1 MDCWGGQWPPWPPYS
16 YSTATTVHILNG
28 CQEALTQ
35 GRFTWRHD
43 SVLNCII
50 SQIKEEIPPS
60 SKLYADL
67 PGLRASESPPATLPT
82 NLSTSTARPDMVLTT
97 ESSVTMLELTI
108 PSNSYDAI
116 RKAKKRKTNKPNYS
130 SLIGDLKK
138 RGLSVTYRTLEIGS
152 LGHYLPDAIHCI
164 SYSFKLTKAE
174 LKKVLQRAS
183 TVTIACSYHIFNSR
197 NSASWDTNLFIA
209 YKNVCA

>member
-1 MDCWGGQWPPWPPYS
+1 MSSSCPLCNSPSP
-16 YSTATTVHILNG
+16 TTVHILNG

-50 SQIKEEIPPS
+50 SHIKEEIPPS

-67 PGLRASESPPATLPT
+67 PGLRASESPTATLPT
-82 NLSTSTARPDMVLTT
+82 NLSTSTARPDIVLTT

-108 PSNSYDAI
+108 PSNSHDAI
-116 RKAKKRKTNKPNYS
+116 RKAKERKINKPNYS
-130 SLIGDLKK
+130 FLIGDLKE

-152 LGHYLPDAIHCI
+152 LGHYLPDAIQCI
-164 SYSFKLTKAE
+164 SYSFQLTKAE
-174 LKKVLQRAS
+174 SKQVLQRAS
-183 TVTIACSYHIFNSR
+183 TLAIACSYHIFNSR
-197 NSASWDTNLFIA
+197 NSSSWDTNKPFYCI
-209 YKNVCA
+209 